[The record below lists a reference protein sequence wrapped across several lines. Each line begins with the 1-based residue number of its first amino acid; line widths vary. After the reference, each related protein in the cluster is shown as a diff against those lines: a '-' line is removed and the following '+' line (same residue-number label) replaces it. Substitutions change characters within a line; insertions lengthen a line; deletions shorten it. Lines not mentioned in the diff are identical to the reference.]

1 MDPCVLIF
9 LPKMPSNA
17 KKSSSLSTCL
27 AGGHA
32 QSVSNSICCTA
43 DPWRHQE
50 ATFQA
55 GLQAAELDDLEQL
68 GSSSMDANA
77 SMLS

>member
-9 LPKMPSNA
+9 LPKMPSNTR
-17 KKSSSLSTCL
+17 KSSSLSTCP

-32 QSVSNSICCTA
+32 QSVSNIICCTP
-43 DPWRHQE
+43 DLWRHQE
-50 ATFQA
+50 VMFQA